1 MGLNGQIFPQSDFN
15 MLSCS
20 TCQKC
25 QFICFYFWFIFTSMQ
40 FLLSQCIRSIK
51 YMLNRTDFP
60 LNLICLLNKMDSS
73 GREFNILCLTESYF
87 IKVTLPHPISP
98 YPSKPI
104 HLAVGKNV
112 LRRLYSTSIGKKS
125 K

>member
-25 QFICFYFWFIFTSMQ
+25 QFICFYFWFVFTSMQ

-60 LNLICLLNKMDSS
+60 LNLICLLNKKGIFRQRILYSLFNRKLFYKSNPPPSHFTLSFQSYPS
-73 GREFNILCLTESYF
+73 GCGEKHTQEAVFNI
-87 IKVTLPHPISP
+87 
-98 YPSKPI
+98 
-104 HLAVGKNV
+104 N
-112 LRRLYSTSIGKKS
+112 
-125 K
+125 